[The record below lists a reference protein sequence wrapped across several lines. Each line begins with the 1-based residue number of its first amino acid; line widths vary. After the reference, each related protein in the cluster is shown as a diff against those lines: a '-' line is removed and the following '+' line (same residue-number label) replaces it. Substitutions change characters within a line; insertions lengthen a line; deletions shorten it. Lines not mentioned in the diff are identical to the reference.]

1 MIYGFDIGI
10 NANSDVYVM
19 KFNLTNNVNNNLS
32 GDGLPDQAGEM
43 ATVNINGDESDI
55 YGNIA
60 LPPAFANLDSSTHLL
75 SSSGAINAGDVDSL
89 DLDATIIDIGAEFY
103 NFGYAPYDLQSDS
116 TNDGSVF
123 LSWKITETDSLI
135 GYQVYYKINGDNEW
149 INSNQTEI
157 SNYQVDGLENNILY
171 DFSVSALYSN
181 TETNKSRSIQSV
193 PGRAI
198 IQTQPKYLVS
208 SFESGEESIITY
220 DISNIGTKDLNYLVE
235 YGFSLGSVDF
245 SKENY
250 ADWTI
255 EANQDRITNDVWITR
270 CDRYTL
276 LMHIIK
282 VVVGIM

>member
-1 MIYGFDIGI
+1 MPF
-10 NANSDVYVM
+10 
-19 KFNLTNNVNNNLS
+19 
-32 GDGLPDQAGEM
+32 
-43 ATVNINGDESDI
+43 
-55 YGNIA
+55 
-60 LPPAFANLDSSTHLL
+60 NLDSSTILL

-89 DLDATIIDIGAEFY
+89 DLDATIIDIGAQFY

-116 TNDGSVF
+116 TNDGSVY

-171 DFSVSALYSN
+171 DFSVSALYSS

-208 SFESGEESIITY
+208 SFETGREY
-220 DISNIGTKDLNYLVE
+220 NYL
-235 YGFSLGSVDF
+235 
-245 SKENY
+245 
-250 ADWTI
+250 
-255 EANQDRITNDVWITR
+255 
-270 CDRYTL
+270 
-276 LMHIIK
+276 
-282 VVVGIM
+282 

>member
-1 MIYGFDIGI
+1 MD
-10 NANSDVYVM
+10 
-19 KFNLTNNVNNNLS
+19 
-32 GDGLPDQAGEM
+32 
-43 ATVNINGDESDI
+43 
-55 YGNIA
+55 
-60 LPPAFANLDSSTHLL
+60 PAFANLDSSTILL

-116 TNDGSVF
+116 TNDGSVY

-208 SFESGEESIITY
+208 SFESGEESIISY

-255 EANQDRITNDVWITR
+255 ESNQDRITNDIWITR
-270 CDRYTL
+270 CDRYTF
-276 LMHIIK
+276 
-282 VVVGIM
+282 